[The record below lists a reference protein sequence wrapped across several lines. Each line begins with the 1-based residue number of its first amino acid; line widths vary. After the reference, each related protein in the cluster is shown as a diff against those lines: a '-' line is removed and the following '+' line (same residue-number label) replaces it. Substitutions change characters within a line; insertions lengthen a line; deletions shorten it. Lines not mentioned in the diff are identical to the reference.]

1 MKTYNRNTLTL
12 DEGFLQINNS
22 YEGETIEMKVRR
34 ITESKE
40 PITDGAPVIYTDR
53 KDGTKPE
60 FNIRTDR
67 FDIAQDAMDY
77 VSRSRTAKRL
87 ELVKKASS
95 NDDTNQATGN
105 NKGTGDNQGTGDNLI
120 A

>member
-1 MKTYNRNTLTL
+1 MKTYNRNTVTL
-12 DEGFLQINNS
+12 NEGSLQINNS

-34 ITESKE
+34 ITENKE

-67 FDIAQDAMDY
+67 FDVALDAMDY
-77 VSRSRTAKRL
+77 VNRSRTAKRL
-87 ELVKKASS
+87 ELVKKESS
-95 NDDTNQATGN
+95 KDETNQATGD
-105 NKGTGDNQGTGDNLI
+105 NKGTDNNQI